1 MRATR
6 KLLDRISP
14 PTLRDGEQSTTR
26 LGVWYATALSWRP
39 QVALLVN
46 EPTLLPVLMPL
57 APAATLPPHR
67 AKAVADGR
75 ASRASDKIKDAL
87 TIGMIA
93 LWLVPVVSTERD
105 GSPASGTVDRRQES
119 ASSP

>member
-39 QVALLVN
+39 QVALLIN

-57 APAATLPPHR
+57 APAATP
-67 AKAVADGR
+67 AAQ
-75 ASRASDKIKDAL
+75 SR
-87 TIGMIA
+87 
-93 LWLVPVVSTERD
+93 
-105 GSPASGTVDRRQES
+105 
-119 ASSP
+119 